1 MDEMQDLLDEL
12 ESYSD
17 VTRAPVRKMGN
28 VVVGEQ
34 HHKAAARGGGVVGR
48 GVTMPMI
55 RGKAKT
61 PAKAPGKVKKHTTY
75 GKAPVGLLAEF
86 LVLVSSGKMQ
96 EALELSNEILKFEP
110 DNPLIKMYQE
120 AMREYVQLGLHAEGA
135 EESEESDGGEEDGE
149 EKTDENDIEEEKDDD
164 EDEDEDEDDDEEEEE
179 DEEEE
184 GKTRLNDFKE
194 EQKESDEERK
204 REEGIPR
211 K

>member
-120 AMREYVQLGLHAEGA
+120 AMREYVQLGLQAEGA
-135 EESEESDGGEEDGE
+135 EESEESDDGEEDGE
-149 EKTDENDIEEEKDDD
+149 EKNDENDIEEEKDDD
-164 EDEDEDEDDDEEEEE
+164 DDDDDDEDDDEEEEE
-179 DEEEE
+179 
-184 GKTRLNDFKE
+184 GKTINDFKE

-204 REEGIPR
+204 REEGSGIPR

>member
-34 HHKAAARGGGVVGR
+34 HHKATARGGGVVGR

-120 AMREYVQLGLHAEGA
+120 SMREYVQLGLHAEGA
-135 EESEESDGGEEDGE
+135 EESEESDGGEEDGD

-164 EDEDEDEDDDEEEEE
+164 DDEDEDDD

-194 EQKESDEERK
+194 EQKESDERK
-204 REEGIPR
+204 REEEGSGIPR